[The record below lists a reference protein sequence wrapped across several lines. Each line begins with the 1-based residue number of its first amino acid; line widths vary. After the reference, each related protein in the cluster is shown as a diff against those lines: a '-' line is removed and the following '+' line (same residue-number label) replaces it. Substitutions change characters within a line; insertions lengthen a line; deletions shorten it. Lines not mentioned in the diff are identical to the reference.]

1 MFIYTRRRETNVF
14 NERSGSAWYFAFCF
28 AVEQRVRIYGKRERE
43 SGEQI
48 DIDIELQEGRNAVE
62 GERVIETE

>member
-28 AVEQRVRIYGKRERE
+28 AVEQRVRVYGKRERE
-43 SGEQI
+43 RGGQI
-48 DIDIELQEGRNAVE
+48 DID
-62 GERVIETE
+62 RVGG

>member
-1 MFIYTRRRETNVF
+1 
-14 NERSGSAWYFAFCF
+14 
-28 AVEQRVRIYGKRERE
+28 VRIYGKRERE